1 MDTLTLI
8 IQELRE
14 LPTEQLAEVRKE
26 IDHMISEQEGKQYHT
41 PTRLPTGDS
50 R

>member
-14 LPTEQLAEVRKE
+14 LPNEQLVEVRKE
-26 IDHMISEQEGKQYHT
+26 IDRMISELEGEQYHT
-41 PTRLPTGDS
+41 TTRLPTGDS